1 MLRSSSLG
9 IVLVSGVLLVSGSR
23 QPDHASPEEG
33 YQLAIAKLRQGA
45 LDESFAQVRR
55 AGARWRGHPPTEWHC
70 MFRVLEAEV
79 LLEQAKLTGAQ
90 NLLEND
96 LGECRNYARAEIRRR
111 TVLAKLCSRRG
122 GPDSSR
128 VSPLLEE
135 ARAMAG
141 SEEYAGLRA
150 EIDVIRGQLEFRR
163 NDFDSAD
170 RTWRQAQQSAQRAG
184 DQFQY
189 ASATNNLGLIR
200 QRRSRCDESIPYFE
214 RALQVW
220 RKLGAVQGIVATDNN
235 LGLCYSDLGN
245 LDKALEYRQEALHLV
260 KPGPRLAEV
269 LGETGRLYLVQRR
282 PGDAIPYFRKAL
294 DASKRFNS
302 PSEGARWANNLAVAY
317 QGVRD
322 WDAAE
327 SANQEAL
334 SLKPDPHS
342 IPVMQLNQAA
352 IASGRGNPAEARV
365 IYQQT
370 IADFPGNPAVLWRAH
385 AGLASLA
392 LAAGDWEQ
400 ASQSFEAGIRVVE
413 HSRSELNGPDHKI
426 TFLSGSISFYRE
438 YVDALMDR
446 QLFVRALEVADSS
459 RAQILTEGLPR
470 NGRLEE
476 GARGSETL
484 KALARRSG
492 STWLSY
498 WMAPRRSFLWVVTPD
513 EIRSFVLPPE
523 SEIADAVERYR
534 GFIET
539 SMRDPIQT
547 ENEAGRWLFAEL
559 VGKARSLVPAG
570 SHVVIVPDGPLHQL
584 NFETLPVYEGK
595 ARFWLEDAVVT
606 VAPSFGICV
615 HQTPRNAGI
624 ARSALIIGN
633 SDSPGPQFPKLQYAE
648 AEISRLHQ
656 RLAGMTPTI
665 VSGRE
670 ARPDAYFTA
679 RPGQFSIIHIAAHGE
694 ANRRSPLDSALI
706 LSPGERGF
714 KLYARDVM
722 QVPLRADLVTLS
734 ACRSS
739 GARTYAG
746 EGLVGLARAFLQAGA
761 GSVIAGL
768 WDVSDQSTS
777 EMMDR
782 MYQQIAAGV
791 APAEALRQA
800 KLSFHR
806 TGYSKPYYWGPFQL
820 YTRRPIAF

>member
-9 IVLVSGVLLVSGSR
+9 IVLVSGVLVVSGSR
-23 QPDHASPEEG
+23 QPDHESPEKG
-33 YQLAIAKLRQGA
+33 YQRAIAKLRQGA

-55 AGARWRGHPPTEWHC
+55 AGALWRARSGSEWHC
-70 MFRVLEAEV
+70 VFRVLEAEV
-79 LLEQAKLTGAQ
+79 LLEQGKLTVAQ

-96 LGECRNYARAEIRRR
+96 LGDCRKNPRAEIRRL
-111 TVLAKLCSRRG
+111 TVLARLCSRRG
-122 GPDSSR
+122 GPDSTR

-141 SEEYAGLRA
+141 SEAFAGLRA
-150 EIDVIRGQLEFRR
+150 EIDVQRGKLQFGRD
-163 NDFDSAD
+163 DFDSAE
-170 RTWRQAQQSAQRAG
+170 RTWRAAQQAAQHAG
-184 DQFQY
+184 DQYQY
-189 ASATNNLGLIR
+189 ASATNNLGLIP
-200 QRRSRCDESIPYFE
+200 QRRSRCDESLPYFE

-220 RKLGAVQGIVATDNN
+220 RSLGAVQGIAAADNN
-235 LGLCYSDLGN
+235 LGMCYTDLGN
-245 LDKALEYRQEALHLV
+245 FDKALEYRQEALQVV
-260 KPGPRLAEV
+260 KPGARLAEV
-269 LGETGRLYLVQRR
+269 LGETGRLYLAQGR

-294 DASKRFNS
+294 DASKRFS
-302 PSEGARWANNLAVAY
+302 PSESARWANNLAIAY
-317 QGVRD
+317 QQVPD

-327 SANQEAL
+327 KANQEAL
-334 SLKPDPHS
+334 SLKPDAHS
-342 IPVMQLNQAA
+342 VPVMQLNEAA
-352 IASGRGNPAEARV
+352 IARGRGRPVEAGT
-365 IYQQT
+365 IYRQT
-370 IADFPGNPAVLWRAH
+370 IADYADSPDVLWRAH

-413 HSRSELNGPDHKI
+413 QSRSELKGPDHKI
-426 TFLSGSISFYRE
+426 TFLSHLIGFYQD

-446 QLFVRALEVADSS
+446 NLPIRALEIADSS
-459 RAQILTEGLPR
+459 RAHLLAEGLPR
-470 NGRLEE
+470 NGRLEV
-476 GARGSETL
+476 GARSAEEL

-498 WMAPRRSFLWVVTPD
+498 WVAPRRSFLWVVTAE
-513 EIRSFVLPPE
+513 EIRTFVLPPE
-523 SEIADAVERYR
+523 SAIAGAVERYR

-547 ENEAGRWLFAEL
+547 ENEAGRWLFGEL
-559 VGKARSLVPAG
+559 IGKARSMVPAG

-584 NFETLPVYEGK
+584 NFETLPVYEGTP
-595 ARFWLEDAVVT
+595 RYWLEDAVVT
-606 VAPSFGICV
+606 VAPSFGICI
-615 HQTPRNAGI
+615 HQTPRQAAI
-624 ARSALIIGN
+624 AQAALIIGN

-648 AEISRLHQ
+648 AEISTLQHRLS
-656 RLAGMTPTI
+656 GMTPTV

-722 QVPLRADLVTLS
+722 QAPLRADLVTLS

-768 WDVSDQSTS
+768 WDVSDHSTS

-782 MYQQIAAGV
+782 MYQQIAAGA

-800 KLSFHR
+800 QLSFLR

-820 YTRRPIAF
+820 YTRRPVAF

>member
-1 MLRSSSLG
+1 M
-9 IVLVSGVLLVSGSR
+9 V
-23 QPDHASPEEG
+23 
-33 YQLAIAKLRQGA
+33 
-45 LDESFAQVRR
+45 
-55 AGARWRGHPPTEWHC
+55 
-70 MFRVLEAEV
+70 
-79 LLEQAKLTGAQ
+79 EQ
-90 NLLEND
+90 
-96 LGECRNYARAEIRRR
+96 
-111 TVLAKLCSRRG
+111 
-122 GPDSSR
+122 
-128 VSPLLEE
+128 
-135 ARAMAG
+135 
-141 SEEYAGLRA
+141 
-150 EIDVIRGQLEFRR
+150 
-163 NDFDSAD
+163 
-170 RTWRQAQQSAQRAG
+170 
-184 DQFQY
+184 
-189 ASATNNLGLIR
+189 
-200 QRRSRCDESIPYFE
+200 
-214 RALQVW
+214 
-220 RKLGAVQGIVATDNN
+220 
-235 LGLCYSDLGN
+235 
-245 LDKALEYRQEALHLV
+245 
-260 KPGPRLAEV
+260 
-269 LGETGRLYLVQRR
+269 
-282 PGDAIPYFRKAL
+282 
-294 DASKRFNS
+294 
-302 PSEGARWANNLAVAY
+302 
-317 QGVRD
+317 
-322 WDAAE
+322 
-327 SANQEAL
+327 
-334 SLKPDPHS
+334 
-342 IPVMQLNQAA
+342 
-352 IASGRGNPAEARV
+352 
-365 IYQQT
+365 
-370 IADFPGNPAVLWRAH
+370 
-385 AGLASLA
+385 
-392 LAAGDWEQ
+392 
-400 ASQSFEAGIRVVE
+400 
-413 HSRSELNGPDHKI
+413 SRSELNGPDNKI
-426 TFLSGSISFYRE
+426 TFLSRLIRFYQD

-446 QLFVRALEVADSS
+446 NLPVRALEVADSS
-459 RAQILTEGLPR
+459 RAHLLAEGLPR
-470 NGRLEE
+470 NGKLEE
-476 GARGSETL
+476 GARGAEKL

-498 WMAPRRSFLWVVTPD
+498 WVAPRRSFLWVVTAD

-523 SEIADAVERYR
+523 SEIAGAVERYR

-595 ARFWLEDAVVT
+595 ARYWLEDAVVT
-606 VAPSFGICV
+606 VAPSFGICI

-624 ARSALIIGN
+624 AQSALIIGN

-648 AEISRLHQ
+648 AEISKLHQ

-768 WDVSDQSTS
+768 WDVSDHSTS

-791 APAEALRQA
+791 APAESLRQA
-800 KLSFHR
+800 KLSFLR
-806 TGYSKPYYWGPFQL
+806 TNYSKPYYWGPFQL
-820 YTRRPIAF
+820 YTRRPVAF